1 MNSSETERKK
11 ERNTTKVLRNE
22 TVPLRLSLVV
32 TETDSGGVEI
42 WIRVRVD
49 LGIII

>member
-1 MNSSETERKK
+1 MNSLETERKK
-11 ERNTTKVLRNE
+11 ERNTTRVLRNE
-22 TVPLRLSLVV
+22 RVPLRLSLV